1 MSDKKVFTRL
11 YLDKTLERRKE
22 LRRKARRYKRFEV
35 FFRNT
40 NKSLANFCLVLGSVI
55 GVIFAAKLVEWNMPN
70 EAMSFANAL
79 RVWSS
84 MTMLIPLMAYSAYII
99 GDEIVIALTQKFRK
113 KAETTWQEVYDLEE
127 IERQRKSDA
136 WIDMINQAIKM

>member
-1 MSDKKVFTRL
+1 MSDEKVFTRL

-35 FFRNT
+35 FFQNT

-55 GVIFAAKLVEWNMPN
+55 GVIFAAKLVEWNMPS
-70 EAMSFANAL
+70 EAVSFANAL

-84 MTMLIPLMAYSAYII
+84 MTMLIPLMAYSAYAI
-99 GDEIVIALTQKFRK
+99 GDEIIITLTQKFRK